1 MQKQVP
7 VTVPSETIENKI
19 LLIRGHKVILD
30 ADLAILYGVTTKR
43 LNEQI
48 KRNKERFPID
58 FMFRITDE
66 EKKQVV
72 AICDHLSNLKFSH
85 INPHAFTEHGAIM
98 VANVLNTRK
107 AIEISLAVVRTFVKL
122 RTMLASHKK
131 LCHKLTE
138 LEGKIETHDEKI
150 QTLIKAI
157 RELMHPS
164 KPTKKRVI
172 GFRSWNDKYHKQ

>member
-1 MQKQVP
+1 MQKQISI
-7 VTVPSETIENKI
+7 TVPSESIENKI

-85 INPHAFTEHGAIM
+85 MNRRVFTKHGTSL
-98 VANVLNTRK
+98 VL
-107 AIEISLAVVRTFVKL
+107 
-122 RTMLASHKK
+122 
-131 LCHKLTE
+131 
-138 LEGKIETHDEKI
+138 
-150 QTLIKAI
+150 
-157 RELMHPS
+157 
-164 KPTKKRVI
+164 
-172 GFRSWNDKYHKQ
+172 